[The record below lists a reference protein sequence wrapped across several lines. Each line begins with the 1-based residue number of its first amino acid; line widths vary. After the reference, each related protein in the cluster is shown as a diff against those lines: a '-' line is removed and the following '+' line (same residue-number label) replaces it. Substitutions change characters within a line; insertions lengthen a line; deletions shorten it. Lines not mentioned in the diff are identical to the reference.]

1 MQSLSLL
8 NAKPQFQRIKQK
20 DFEELDTMDEM
31 DTCSEEDICEIDTS

>member
-8 NAKPQFQRIKQK
+8 SAKPQFQRIEKK

-31 DTCSEEDICEIDTS
+31 DSCEEESV